1 MHRKQLLLLLSL
13 LTTYL
18 NLAQSPL
25 TAYAK
30 KITTVLCSHEMEGR
44 GYVNDGC
51 KKAGIYLTSEFERIG
66 LVPLNGYSNQSF
78 YINVN
83 TFPGKCKVR
92 VNGRKQEPGV
102 DYLVHPS
109 SSAYRGKLKLIQLSA
124 AEIIKFPFGKNL
136 EDHTAI
142 AFIPQKG
149 MAKDT
154 LKMVKTKLE
163 KLARINA
170 PVVEY
175 TNEKLT
181 WSVSSDA
188 FKFPYIKLV
197 DSAISVAPKQIK
209 TRVDAQLKQN
219 VEVQNILG
227 YVPSKNPSDS
237 FIIVSAHY
245 DHLGRMGKQTYFPGA
260 NDNASGVAMMLSI
273 AKEIQGQPLP
283 NHNVLFIAFAGE
295 EIGLEGSSFFV
306 NQHILGGDQIS
317 LVLNLDIMG
326 SGEEGITVVN
336 GTVYPQLFQ
345 RLVELNESTQSV
357 IQIKP
362 RGKAANSDHYP
373 FSEAGIPA
381 VFIYTMGPNKNYHD
395 IHDKAEALSFDRFDQ
410 LHYLLLRFLQSF

>member
-1 MHRKQLLLLLSL
+1 MHKNVLLSL
-13 LTTYL
+13 VLLTSFF
-18 NLAQSPL
+18 NWAQSPI

-30 KITTVLCSHEMEGR
+30 KITTTLCSPEMEGR

-51 KKAGIYLTSEFERIG
+51 KKAGIFLASEFERIG
-66 LVPLNGYSNQSF
+66 LVPLNGHSSQSF
-78 YINVN
+78 YLNVN
-83 TFPGKCKVR
+83 SFPGKCKVR
-92 VNGRKQEPGV
+92 VKGRKQEPGV

-109 SSAYRGKLKLIQLSA
+109 SSAYRGKLKLIYLSG
-124 AEIIKFPFGKNL
+124 AEIIKYPYEKKQ

-163 KLARINA
+163 KLARINT
-170 PVVEY
+170 PVVEF

-181 WSVSSDA
+181 WSVSSQA
-188 FKFPYIKLV
+188 FMFPYLQVI
-197 DSAISVAPKQIK
+197 DSSIGVAPKHIK
-209 TRVDAQLKQN
+209 VRVDSQLN
-219 VEVQNILG
+219 RDVEVQNILG

-273 AKEIQGQPLP
+273 AKEIQKQPLP

-295 EIGLEGSSFFV
+295 EIGLVGSSFFV

-345 RLVELNESTQSV
+345 RLVDLNKTTQSV
-357 IQIKP
+357 TQIKP

-395 IHDKAEALSFDRFDQ
+395 IHDNAEALSFDRFDQ
-410 LHYLLLRFLQSF
+410 LHYLFLRFLQSF